1 MNEWERLRR
10 QAQRYKENYPPG
22 TRVMLL
28 SSGDI
33 SQNA

>member
-10 QAQRYKENYPPG
+10 QAQRYKESYPPG

-28 SSGDI
+28 SMEDP
-33 SQNA
+33 